1 MEGMLQPI
9 RQFFSNSFLA
19 LLLSYHTFLLLF
31 AILRFL
37 RVEWWWMALLNTFA
51 LWLFVPLFITLPL
64 TAILRAKRSGMY
76 GIVAWVCG
84 AIFLI
89 PAYAP
94 LPRPSID
101 PDTPTFTLI
110 TYNFLDSNRDK
121 DTSVAWLRQSNADVL
136 LLEEISSRS
145 TVASLDPLREVYPYE
160 ASIQGDNRI
169 LSKYPFLEEDVV
181 QLTSSIPMRLALR
194 VVIAPH
200 NQPIALYSVHMWLPE
215 EGKANIPVNLSRFPF
230 LSRMP
235 FSMILSYNEKDR
247 NANIRDILAHL
258 ATEPY
263 PHIVAGDFNMSAT
276 SLIYSELDAV
286 LDDAQRTAGNGI
298 GMTWPV
304 GNTLNTN
311 LRLLPPLLRIDYVWY
326 SAGLVAL
333 STLVGEP
340 IGSDHLPMT
349 VTMAIQ

>member
-1 MEGMLQPI
+1 MLSTI
-9 RQFFSNSFLA
+9 RQFFSHILLA

-51 LWLFVPLFITLPL
+51 LWLFVPLLISLPL
-64 TAILRAKRSGMY
+64 VVVLRAKRSRVY
-76 GIVAWVCG
+76 GLLALVCG

-94 LPRPSID
+94 LARPSAE

-110 TYNFLDSNRDK
+110 TYNFLDSNREK
-121 DTSVAWLRQSNADVL
+121 DASVAWLRQSNADVL
-136 LLEEISSRS
+136 LLEEISSRN
-145 TVASLDPLREVYPYE
+145 TVASLEPLRELYPYE
-160 ASIQGDNRI
+160 AFIQGDNRI
-169 LSKYPFLEEDVV
+169 LSKYPFLEEEVI
-181 QLTSSIPMRLALR
+181 QMTSTTPTRLALR

-200 NQPIALYSVHMWLPE
+200 DQPIALYSVHMWLPE

-235 FSMILSYNEKDR
+235 FSMMLSYNEKDR
-247 NANIRDILAHL
+247 NANIRDILTRL

-276 SLIYSELDAV
+276 SLIYGELDAV
-286 LDDAQRTAGNGI
+286 LDDAQRTAGSGM

-304 GNTLNTN
+304 GNVLNSN
-311 LRLLPPLLRIDYVWY
+311 LGLLPPLLRIDYVWY
-326 SAGLVAL
+326 SAGLEAL
-333 STLVGEP
+333 NTIVGEP

-349 VTMAIQ
+349 VTMAIQR